1 MYERFEGA
9 LEHAYKGK
17 SGSIYKLSAD
27 GFMEESAI
35 SSGEL
40 VSEEETDVIEEIE
53 VEDALEYLENLEAE
67 GKLRIYRYPEIPEG
81 FPKDKSDIVEKAV
94 QWTIDFGEHILDEV
108 EKYHPDVLERVLNDL
123 KYRGYKVK
131 GEYNI

>member
-1 MYERFEGA
+1 ITTAAMFLGDNYDFIVQTHLNKGGSPCMYERFEGA

-81 FPKDKSDIVEKAV
+81 FPKD
-94 QWTIDFGEHILDEV
+94 
-108 EKYHPDVLERVLNDL
+108 
-123 KYRGYKVK
+123 
-131 GEYNI
+131 